1 MLVKTGTILGWKTL
15 GWLKSK
21 FTAIKQNPIFKQ
33 SDFCITKF
41 LAIFLWE
48 NKRYLTGIQ
57 TSSLFTQVWFGS
69 VTLATSDAL
78 HDQRQEAELLW
89 MAD

>member
-33 SDFCITKF
+33 SDFCITEF
-41 LAIFLWE
+41 LAIFL
-48 NKRYLTGIQ
+48 
-57 TSSLFTQVWFGS
+57 
-69 VTLATSDAL
+69 
-78 HDQRQEAELLW
+78 
-89 MAD
+89 